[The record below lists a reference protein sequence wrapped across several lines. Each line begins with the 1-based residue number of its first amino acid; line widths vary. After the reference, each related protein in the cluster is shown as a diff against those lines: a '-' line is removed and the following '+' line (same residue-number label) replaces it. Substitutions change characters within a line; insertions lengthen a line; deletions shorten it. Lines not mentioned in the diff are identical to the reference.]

1 MQSPRIVSEKVWANL
16 YWERSLV
23 FANWGVVVRSNEID
37 RGKVL
42 TQSQEVVP
50 RSPWVRAAIAVVPLI
65 TASLIGQWATFPN
78 LAPWYAGLAK
88 PSFNPPNWIFAP
100 VWTTLFIL
108 MAYSVWRIMKAS
120 GSRSDRRTAL
130 TLFFFQLVLNAL
142 WSCVFFGMHH
152 PLAGLLDIIPQFL
165 LILTTIVAF
174 RRLDALAAIC
184 LVPLAAWVAFA
195 SVLNFEIWHL
205 NT

>member
-1 MQSPRIVSEKVWANL
+1 LQSDKI
-16 YWERSLV
+16 Y
-23 FANWGVVVRSNEID
+23 G
-37 RGKVL
+37 GKVL
-42 TQSQEVVP
+42 TQSQKPVTK
-50 RSPWVRAAIAVVPLI
+50 SPWVRAAIALGPVI

-78 LAPWYAGLAK
+78 LAPWYAGLAR
-88 PSFNPPNWIFAP
+88 PSFNPPNWIFGP

-108 MAYSVWRIMKAS
+108 MAYSAWRIMKAS

-130 TLFFFQLVLNAL
+130 TLYFLQLALNAL
-142 WSCVFFGMHH
+142 WSCVFFGMHN
-152 PLAGLLDIIPQFL
+152 PLGGLLNIIPQFL

-174 RRLDALAAIC
+174 RRLDAVAAIC

-195 SVLNFEIWHL
+195 CILNFEIWHL